1 MPAFVDNLKKLIK
14 ERGITQKKF
23 LADMDLNI
31 NAIGDWTKYGNIPKG
46 DTLQRIANYFS
57 VSVDFLLGKSDI
69 AVDDSV
75 LDIVD
80 GIDQDILE
88 TAGSDLNIALK
99 WQTDRDHLEAQLEAA
114 HTVNRLSADE
124 HDLVDMYRQLPDFRK
139 TKVLFYAKQ
148 ELFAKWHEESQKEK
162 SAD

>member
-1 MPAFVDNLKKLIK
+1 MSIFVDNLKTLIK

-23 LADMDLNI
+23 LMDLGLNI
-31 NAIGDWTKYGNIPKG
+31 NAIGDWSKNGNIPKG

-57 VSVDFLLGKSDI
+57 VSVDYLLGKSDVAI
-69 AVDDSV
+69 DDSV
-75 LDIVD
+75 LDTVN

-99 WQTDRDHLEAQLEAA
+99 WQTDRDHLEARLEAA

>member
-1 MPAFVDNLKKLIK
+1 MTVFLERVLKLLKN
-14 ERGITQKKF
+14 RGISKNKM
-23 LADMDLNI
+23 LIDLGLGKNSFV
-31 NAIGDWTKYGNIPKG
+31 NWSNRNTIPGG
-46 DTLQRIANYFS
+46 DTLQCIANYFS
-57 VSVDFLLGKSDI
+57 VSVDYLLGKSEI

-75 LDIVD
+75 LDTVN

-88 TAGSDLNIALK
+88 AAGSDLNIALK